1 MKNKQATLLLA
12 VILAAPAFAVADS
25 IPGHSRNGNK
35 YVTLSDGFT
44 EQQDPQGGSARCNF
58 LFSSIKENGSKT
70 SSIAGGSLGEFAKGE
85 MGSNL
90 GALSRTGMGSDSSPV
105 KVVDFGS
112 NQGTSLASDKDNG
125 KGDGKHN
132 GNAGNRNGTG
142 VGGETPSPVI
152 SVPEPG
158 SQTLL
163 LVGLA
168 GLGVAFFRR
177 RTLTNAI

>member
-1 MKNKQATLLLA
+1 MKNQQATLLLA
-12 VILAAPAFAVADS
+12 VILAAPAFAVADN
-25 IPGHSRNGNK
+25 IPGHSKSGNE
-35 YVTLSDGFT
+35 YVTFSDGFAD
-44 EQQDPQGGSARCNF
+44 QQDLKGNSARCNF
-58 LFSSIKENGSKT
+58 LLSSIKENGSKT
-70 SSIAGGSLGEFAKGE
+70 SSIAGGSLSEFAKGE
-85 MGSNL
+85 MGSNI
-90 GALSRTGMGSDSSPV
+90 GALPRTGMGSDSSPV